1 MAGRWRE
8 RQRSY
13 PGRSAGDVGNANN
26 PGCKA
31 WLNRQKSA
39 EVIVASTDVKL
50 VKGRTQ
56 SEGWTW
62 HVREIHK
69 DSRKPHMGGVEEN
82 KGAPGIDQVTVKD
95 LRDYVREHWDRIR
108 EELLTGTY
116 KPQPVRRVEIP
127 KPGGGTRLLGIPTV
141 IDRLIQQA
149 LLQVLT
155 PIFDPEFSPYSYG
168 FRPGRRGHDAV
179 RQARKY
185 AEEGYTW
192 VVDMDLEKFFDRVN
206 HDILM
211 ARVARKVRDKRVLR
225 LIRRYLQAGVMVNGV
240 VMDTEEG
247 TPQGGPLSPL
257 LANIMLDDLDRE
269 LERRGHRFVRYADD
283 CNIYV

>member
-1 MAGRWRE
+1 MDLARSRDTQ
-8 RQRSY
+8 RQ
-13 PGRSAGDVGNANN
+13 
-26 PGCKA
+26 
-31 WLNRQKSA
+31 QK
-39 EVIVASTDVKL
+39 T
-50 VKGRTQ
+50 
-56 SEGWTW
+56 
-62 HVREIHK
+62 
-69 DSRKPHMGGVEEN
+69 PYGGVEEN

-127 KPGGGTRLLGIPTV
+127 KPGGGTRLLGIQTV

-149 LLQVLT
+149 LQQVLT

-192 VVDMDLEKFFDRVN
+192 VVDMDHLEKFFDRNSSAAIFRPV
-206 HDILM
+206 
-211 ARVARKVRDKRVLR
+211 
-225 LIRRYLQAGVMVNGV
+225 
-240 VMDTEEG
+240 
-247 TPQGGPLSPL
+247 
-257 LANIMLDDLDRE
+257 
-269 LERRGHRFVRYADD
+269 
-283 CNIYV
+283 